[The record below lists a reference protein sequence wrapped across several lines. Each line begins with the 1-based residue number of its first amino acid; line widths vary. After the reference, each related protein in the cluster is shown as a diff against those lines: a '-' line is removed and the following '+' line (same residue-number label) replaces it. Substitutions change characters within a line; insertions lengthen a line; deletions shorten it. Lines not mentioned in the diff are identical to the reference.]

1 MRKRILGTI
10 IAAGLFAVAAFA
22 GANGLAETQAACEH
36 SQVKDGACVDC
47 NDPVECIE
55 VEDASGT
62 AKGTY
67 SKLEDAAAAAGNGDI
82 LKLLYNCESTST
94 YIDAGNKNLTID
106 LNKKELKAVHFDIM
120 GSLVIENGEYSG
132 YIRNAA
138 TGNEHTLTFE
148 NVRADLTQLGWYAKG
163 GIKLVNSNIEQQHD
177 GAAFTEW
184 WIEKLQMDQTSV
196 YKITNSPSGLSNY
209 GLLSLDEA
217 VGGIEEF
224 LPAGYTLDG
233 QPNSYNTILDETGTK
248 ARSVE
253 LRYRRLTDA
262 TVSVSIAP
270 TSYVYDG
277 KAKEPTVTVT
287 YDGRD
292 LTEGTDYTCT
302 FTDNINAGTA
312 SVKITAKGKTYHGET
327 VKNYTIDKAPQTAPT
342 GLTTENESAKGKK
355 DGSIK
360 NVDVSMEYS
369 VDQNVWKPITT
380 NTITGISAGDYYVRY
395 KETANYYAS
404 GATKVTV
411 KMSVPDGGTTE
422 DVTTEDVTTEAST
435 DATTE
440 DTTEATTTTEDRTD
454 DTTEDVTTESTDDTQ
469 DETEDVTTESEEVVS
484 TENQTTE
491 KTDADKPDD
500 QKNTGVKTGD
510 DFAMKTA
517 VAGMIIS
524 LGLAGIVVINK
535 RRK

>member
-10 IAAGLFAVAAFA
+10 IAAGFFAVAAFA

-184 WIEKLQMDQTSV
+184 WLEKLQMDQTSV

-342 GLTTENESAKGKK
+342 G
-355 DGSIK
+355 
-360 NVDVSMEYS
+360 
-369 VDQNVWKPITT
+369 
-380 NTITGISAGDYYVRY
+380 R
-395 KETANYYAS
+395 
-404 GATKVTV
+404 
-411 KMSVPDGGTTE
+411 
-422 DVTTEDVTTEAST
+422 
-435 DATTE
+435 
-440 DTTEATTTTEDRTD
+440 
-454 DTTEDVTTESTDDTQ
+454 
-469 DETEDVTTESEEVVS
+469 
-484 TENQTTE
+484 
-491 KTDADKPDD
+491 
-500 QKNTGVKTGD
+500 
-510 DFAMKTA
+510 
-517 VAGMIIS
+517 
-524 LGLAGIVVINK
+524 
-535 RRK
+535 

>member
-1 MRKRILGTI
+1 MRKKFLATI
-10 IAAGLFAVAAFA
+10 VAVGLVAVAAFA
-22 GANGLAETQAACEH
+22 GANGLTETQAACEH

-67 SKLEDAAAAAGNGDI
+67 SKLEDAAAAARNGDI
-82 LKLLYNCESTST
+82 LKLLYNCESTSA

-106 LNKKELKAVHFDIM
+106 LNKKKLKAVHFEIM

-132 YIRNAA
+132 YIKNAA

-163 GIKLVNSNIEQQHD
+163 GLKLVNSNIEQQHD
-177 GAAFTEW
+177 GATFTEW
-184 WIEKLQMDQTSV
+184 WLEKLQMDQTSV

-262 TVSVSIAP
+262 KVSVSIDP

-277 KAKEPTVTVT
+277 TAKEPEVLVV
-287 YDGRD
+287 YDGQT
-292 LTEGTDYTCT
+292 LTKDTDYTVAYS
-302 FTDNINAGTA
+302 DNKNAG
-312 SVKITAKGKTYHGET
+312 
-327 VKNYTIDKAPQTAPT
+327 
-342 GLTTENESAKGKK
+342 SAE
-355 DGSIK
+355 
-360 NVDVSMEYS
+360 V
-369 VDQNVWKPITT
+369 
-380 NTITGISAGDYYVRY
+380 TITGIGEIGR
-395 KETANYYAS
+395 AS
-404 GATKVTV
+404 CRERV
-411 KMSVPDGGTTE
+411 
-422 DVTTEDVTTEAST
+422 
-435 DATTE
+435 
-440 DTTEATTTTEDRTD
+440 
-454 DTTEDVTTESTDDTQ
+454 
-469 DETEDVTTESEEVVS
+469 
-484 TENQTTE
+484 
-491 KTDADKPDD
+491 
-500 QKNTGVKTGD
+500 
-510 DFAMKTA
+510 
-517 VAGMIIS
+517 
-524 LGLAGIVVINK
+524 
-535 RRK
+535 